1 MKKLEFHPSHPSAFI
16 LRTSPKCLSGLIEK
30 DGRLFKKDGDVSAK
44 DALFF
49 CEG

>member
-1 MKKLEFHPSHPSAFI
+1 MKKLEFHPSPFI
-16 LRTSPKCLSGLIEK
+16 FKTSQKCLSRLAEK
-30 DGRLFKKDGDVSAK
+30 DGRLFKKDGDVSVK